1 MERRRIMSETDV
13 KPDGAGNPEP
23 EPEPK
28 TELPEQAAG
37 AHVRLGDAVAVVDNF
52 FARHPE
58 LDRNLLPDLTGAL
71 SVLERLT

>member
-1 MERRRIMSETDV
+1 MTDD
-13 KPDGAGNPEP
+13 KTDAPAPSGAGEP
-23 EPEPK
+23 EPLK

-37 AHVRLGDAVAVVDNF
+37 AHVRLGDAVAVVGNF